1 MLWLL
6 LLLICQKSWSI
17 CTNKSARKGRFY
29 LHWRWTQ
36 GPEVIKWAKQQ
47 EWIIISTMLK
57 DMDLNI
63 SWRAIKYTRAN
74 CRSMERMSHLIS
86 MDILRK
92 PKRRF
97 PRMCLNNLKRYFI
110 AEHNRKTKL
119 KNRRNRNL
127 IRWTHLINWLRMSDF
142 VTYSSTLTP
151 FRCRWTSSR
160 ALPSSSR
167 WWVTPPM
174 VRPSKA
180 LAILNMTQSWAYIQL
195 NLPTGSS
202 QNDFIA
208 WLLGLQLSW
217 RRTCG
222 PITTTKCSNFK
233 Q

>member
-1 MLWLL
+1 
-6 LLLICQKSWSI
+6 
-17 CTNKSARKGRFY
+17 
-29 LHWRWTQ
+29 
-36 GPEVIKWAKQQ
+36 
-47 EWIIISTMLK
+47 MLK

-63 SWRAIKYTRAN
+63 SWRAIKYIRAS
-74 CRSMERMSHLIS
+74 CRSMERMSRLIS

-97 PRMCLNNLKRYFI
+97 QRMCLNNLKRYSI

-151 FRCRWTSSR
+151 FRCHRTSSR

-208 WLLGLQLSW
+208 WPLGLPLSW

>member
-1 MLWLL
+1 
-6 LLLICQKSWSI
+6 
-17 CTNKSARKGRFY
+17 
-29 LHWRWTQ
+29 
-36 GPEVIKWAKQQ
+36 
-47 EWIIISTMLK
+47 MLK

-63 SWRAIKYTRAN
+63 SWRAIKYIRAN
-74 CRSMERMSHLIS
+74 FRSMARMSHLIS

-92 PKRRF
+92 PKRCF
-97 PRMCLNNLKRYFI
+97 QRMCLNNLKRYFI

-119 KNRRNRNL
+119 KNRRSRNL
-127 IRWTHLINWLRMSDF
+127 RRWTHSINWLRMSDF

-151 FRCRWTSSR
+151 FQCRWTSSR

-180 LAILNMTQSWAYIQL
+180 LAILNMTQSWAYTQL

-208 WLLGLQLSW
+208 
-217 RRTCG
+217 
-222 PITTTKCSNFK
+222 
-233 Q
+233 

>member
-1 MLWLL
+1 
-6 LLLICQKSWSI
+6 
-17 CTNKSARKGRFY
+17 
-29 LHWRWTQ
+29 
-36 GPEVIKWAKQQ
+36 
-47 EWIIISTMLK
+47 MLK

-63 SWRAIKYTRAN
+63 SWRAIKYIRAS
-74 CRSMERMSHLIS
+74 CRSMGRMSRLIS

-97 PRMCLNNLKRYFI
+97 QRMCLNNLKRYSI

-119 KNRRNRNL
+119 KNRRKRSL
-127 IRWTHLINWLRMSDF
+127 IRWMHLINWSRMSDF

-151 FRCRWTSSR
+151 FRCHRTSSR
-160 ALPSSSR
+160 ALPSSLR
-167 WWVTPPM
+167 WWATPPM

-208 WLLGLQLSW
+208 WPLGLPLSW